1 MTSSASRGVLSREMF
16 RSNSNTSNKNILKE
30 VSTRL
35 NGGSIEHPEERNLW
49 RLADFFYVLEGFLYE
64 EYLSNPYD

>member
-1 MTSSASRGVLSREMF
+1 MASSASRGVLSREMYI
-16 RSNSNTSNKNILKE
+16 SKSIASDKNILKE

-35 NGGSIEHPEERNLW
+35 NSGPIEHPEERNLW
-49 RLADFFYVLEGFLYE
+49 RLADFFYMLEGFLYE